1 MCAGWAAG
9 RCRGPSRSRR
19 PICSFFLPLLL
30 SKSCSSAFPLGAK
43 CHGQS
48 SSTAAT
54 WVLGCSVSWHCEPCR
69 TAVAEVP
76 AVFLQ
81 Q

>member
-1 MCAGWAAG
+1 MQDGLPDAAG
-9 RCRGPSRSRR
+9 VPPGAVGPFVV
-19 PICSFFLPLLL
+19 FFLPLLL

-54 WVLGCSVSWHCEPCR
+54 GVLGCSVSWHCEPCR